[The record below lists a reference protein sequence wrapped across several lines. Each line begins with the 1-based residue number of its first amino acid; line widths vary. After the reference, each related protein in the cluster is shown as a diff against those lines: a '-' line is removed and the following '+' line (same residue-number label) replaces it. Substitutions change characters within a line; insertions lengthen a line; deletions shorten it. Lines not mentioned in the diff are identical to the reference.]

1 MRRFLLVS
9 ATGWIAVLALGVE
22 IALPYLFRSQSS
34 SSSLRQ
40 KMWPHY
46 WLAYGLAILVL
57 VHSSFVMGPAMRRGD
72 LVGIWAATFALGLIL
87 LQLGLGLAMQSGSPF
102 PAPTSPVAFPHH
114 ARNRRPT
121 DYSSVEKRLR
131 KKRLIRR
138 ETPKTAKSRETRI
151 TRPFVPPC

>member
-72 LVGIWAATFALGLIL
+72 LVGIWAATFALGLVL
-87 LQLGLGLAMQSGSPF
+87 LQLGLGLAMQSGSPSQRQLRQWHF
-102 PAPTSPVAFPHH
+102 RTMLAIVALLIIHLW
-114 ARNRRPT
+114 RNG
-121 DYSSVEKRLR
+121 
-131 KKRLIRR
+131 
-138 ETPKTAKSRETRI
+138 
-151 TRPFVPPC
+151 

>member
-22 IALPYLFRSQSS
+22 IALPYLLRSQSRS
-34 SSSLRQ
+34 APLRAR
-40 KMWPHY
+40 MWPHY

-87 LQLGLGLAMQSGSPF
+87 LQLGLGLAMQSGSPSQRQLRQWHF
-102 PAPTSPVAFPHH
+102 RTMVAICLLLITHLW
-114 ARNRRPT
+114 RNG
-121 DYSSVEKRLR
+121 
-131 KKRLIRR
+131 
-138 ETPKTAKSRETRI
+138 
-151 TRPFVPPC
+151 